1 MRKFF
6 LALMLLPMLMLS
18 MSINVRAE
26 AIDRAVIAVLPLTNK
41 AQHLEGMQYYD
52 AMEMAAYLIDA
63 LKDTKR
69 FRLVE
74 IDQLESVVN
83 VQVYNSGQL
92 TSTGGQMSLG
102 SMLKAQYVVI
112 GSILGE
118 GTKTSELMYENSALG
133 SAGGEKY
140 KVETSVAIRIVDV
153 STGEIMFSAIG
164 KGKSESTGVEVAYD
178 SGATMHVITIGGR
191 EVSSTQFVNAVENAL
206 DKAVFDKDRGLIAKM
221 DGTDNRSKGRR

>member
-1 MRKFF
+1 MRRFF